1 MSSSLENIIKS
12 NAHDYYTTGNQKLS
26 DDVFDAVVDKVREE
40 NPNSE
45 VLTTGWGYKPGSEN
59 KFRHRYCHVGS
70 LQKVK
75 TIDDFHNTMGI
86 DSQYNIAAKLDGMSC
101 VLYFTNGK
109 LDKALTRGDGE
120 FGIDITEKLH
130 YVKGFTY
137 NIKDKTFTGAV
148 RGEIFMTPKDY
159 DKFKCKYPDA
169 KNPRNSTAGIINS
182 NVDTVSP
189 EDYGFLSL
197 FVYTVIANT
206 TECNSSRT
214 IYSLYCWLMENFKYV
229 APFTQSVANTSVFDA
244 LKNEWKKLVV
254 MDGLVITK
262 NNISFD
268 TENKTYNYK
277 QIAWK
282 FQDEIKIAKVKHI
295 EWTMSKHN
303 AYIPVVV
310 FEEPV
315 ELEGTQVQR
324 ATGYNAKWI
333 KDMGISSG
341 VYVAVRKANMIIPE
355 IVEVISEV

>member
-1 MSSSLENIIKS
+1 MSSLENVIKS
-12 NAHDYYTTGNQKLS
+12 NAHDYYTTGNQKLN
-26 DDVFDAVVDKVREE
+26 DNVFDAVVDKLRED

-45 VLTTGWGYKPGSEN
+45 VLTTGWGYKPDSDN
-59 KFRHRYCHVGS
+59 KVKHKYCHIGS

-75 TIDDFHNTMGI
+75 TIEDFHNLMGI
-86 DSQYNIAAKLDGMSC
+86 DSQYNVAAKLDGMSC

-137 NIKDKTFTGAV
+137 DIKDKTFTGAV

-159 DKFKCKYPDA
+159 SKFKLKYPDA

-197 FVYTVIANT
+197 FVYTVVAN
-206 TECNSSRT
+206 ELELGPRHV
-214 IYSLYCWLMENFKYV
+214 YSLYSWLMQNFKCV
-229 APFTQSVANTSVFDA
+229 APFTQIAVCEDA
-244 LKNEWKKLVV
+244 LIKLKEQWEKLVV
-254 MDGLVITK
+254 LDGLVITQ
-262 NNISFD
+262 NTVTFN
-268 TENKTYNYK
+268 TELKTYNYK

-282 FQDEIKIAKVKHI
+282 FQDEIKIAKVKHV

-310 FEEPV
+310 FEEHI

-333 KDMGISSG
+333 KDMGIKSG
-341 VYVAVRKANMIIPE
+341 IYVAVRKANMIIPE
-355 IVEVISEV
+355 IVEVIKE